1 MRDRAAAEPMLGELA
16 SCDHSVLALGQAGKC
31 AFARQP
37 PLAVV
42 QAFDLSFGMHGMHKL
57 RRHESL
63 PPRRRGRRAEP
74 LLGSAAMANDTISF
88 ARGAPS
94 ADILPRDAVRD
105 AAAVALAEDWERALS
120 YGTGIGHPALCQWVA
135 ERHGGLDAGQVMIA
149 NGSLEAGWMLFEHL
163 VGPGDRVVVE
173 QPTYDRTLLMLQR
186 LGVEL
191 VPVPLES
198 DGLDVAALETALQA
212 GPIKLAHVIPNF
224 HNPAGCTLSAEKRV
238 RLVELAA
245 EHDFWLFEDDP
256 YRELPFEGEALETML
271 SIDTDGRVVHASSFS
286 KTVSPGVRV
295 GYLAGPA
302 AEIGALAKRANET
315 YISPNMLAEAV
326 VLELCRSG
334 GLDSN
339 IEFVKGALR
348 DRRDALVEALREQIP
363 EAEFVVPG
371 GGYFLWLDLA
381 AGTETPA
388 LLAEAK
394 GEGVA
399 FVAGPDFMIEGGENS
414 LRLSFASVPPERIP
428 EGVARIARA
437 LERIR
442 AGSPA

>member
-1 MRDRAAAEPMLGELA
+1 MAE
-16 SCDHSVLALGQAGKC
+16 
-31 AFARQP
+31 
-37 PLAVV
+37 
-42 QAFDLSFGMHGMHKL
+42 
-57 RRHESL
+57 
-63 PPRRRGRRAEP
+63 
-74 LLGSAAMANDTISF
+74 DTISF

-94 ADILPRDAVRD
+94 ADILPREAVRD
-105 AAAVALAEDWERALS
+105 AAAVALAEDWEKALS
-120 YGTGIGHPALCQWVA
+120 YGTGIGHPGLCQWVA
-135 ERHGGLDAGQVMIA
+135 ERHGGLDVGQVMIA
-149 NGSLEAGWMLFEHL
+149 NGSLEAGWMVFDHL
-163 VGPGDRVVVE
+163 LEPGDRVIVE

-191 VPVPLES
+191 VPVPLEA
-198 DGLDVAALETALQA
+198 DGLDLGVFEAALDA
-212 GPIKLAHVIPNF
+212 GPVKLAHVIPNF

-245 EHDFWLFEDDP
+245 EHGFRIFEDDP
-256 YRELPFEGEALETML
+256 YRELPFEGEALESML
-271 SIDTDGRVVHASSFS
+271 SIDSADRVIHASSFS

-302 AEIGALAKRANET
+302 GEIAALAKRANET

-334 GLDSN
+334 ALDRN

-348 DRRDALVEALREQIP
+348 DRRDALVEALGAQIP

-381 AGTETPA
+381 DGTDTPA

-428 EGVARIARA
+428 EGVARVARA
-437 LERIR
+437 LERVR